1 MKFLK
6 LLPLAGKRLEDLTLA
21 ELNDVREVMGVE
33 VHVTDELKSAGLA
46 LLKGQNLDTVADLI
60 QSPDS
65 VKQLVAFIR
74 GGVTAFASPTSIADE
89 EGVNALVI
97 TVCRS

>member
-33 VHVTDELKSAGLA
+33 VHVTDELKTAGLA

-65 VKQLVAFIR
+65 VKQLIAFLR
-74 GGVTAFASPTSIADE
+74 GGVTALANPVGTADE

-97 TVCRS
+97 TVCRP